1 MKPCPKCG
9 TLNEETNKFCAE
21 CGAPFAVAGAAE
33 ADPASVDVP
42 ASVDTAS
49 SAADSSASEAAP
61 ASHPMKWHKFQ
72 MVMMVIGAGLAVL
85 MGVSIVTGLYYR
97 AYGMYAETV
106 YGAYPML
113 MMLNMAYGIV
123 IIALG
128 VFQYI
133 VRNRLKRFEQ
143 NGPWSLFILYAL
155 CIVTQL
161 LYWVAGIAAIGK
173 PPRNFTSDLVGMAQ
187 NIIMMTLQKIYYDK
201 RKDLFVN

>member
-21 CGAPFAVAGAAE
+21 CGAPFAAAAAAGA
-33 ADPASVDVP
+33 DPVAADVP
-42 ASVDTAS
+42 ASADAS

-72 MVMMVIGAGLAVL
+72 MVTLVIGAGLAVL

>member
-106 YGAYPML
+106 YSSFPLL
-113 MMLNMAYGIV
+113 MGLNMVYGIV

-128 VFQYI
+128 GFQYI